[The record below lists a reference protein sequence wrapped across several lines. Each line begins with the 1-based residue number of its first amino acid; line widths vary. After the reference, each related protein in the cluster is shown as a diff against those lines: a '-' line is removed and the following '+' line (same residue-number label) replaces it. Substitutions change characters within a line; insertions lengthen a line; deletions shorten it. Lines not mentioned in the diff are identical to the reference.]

1 MRRMLDDR
9 TANVASVKAIGS
21 KLTGRVDSTDKQQLQ
36 DALADLDLRWEKL
49 TNAAMERW
57 WSLEEMLDTAK
68 VFHEQVEPFV
78 QWLESTEK
86 KVSALDNIGSDVA
99 KIEQQIDAQKVGRS
113 FRFIYKACML
123 PRLI

>member
-1 MRRMLDDR
+1 MSVCSQFMRRMLDDR
-9 TANVASVKAIGS
+9 AANVASVKAIGS

-36 DALADLDLRWEKL
+36 DALTDLDLRWEKL

-57 WSLEEMLDTAK
+57 HSLEEMLDTAK
-68 VFHEQVEPFV
+68 AFHEQVEPFV

-99 KIEQQIDAQKVGRS
+99 KIEQQIDAQKVSGS
-113 FRFIYKACML
+113 FLSIYKA
-123 PRLI
+123 

>member
-9 TANVASVKAIGS
+9 AANVASVKAIGS

-57 WSLEEMLDTAK
+57 RSLEEMLDTAK
-68 VFHEQVEPFV
+68 AFHEQVEPFV

-86 KVSALDNIGSDVA
+86 KVSALDNIGSYVA

-113 FRFIYKACML
+113 FLSIYKV
-123 PRLI
+123 

>member
-9 TANVASVKAIGS
+9 AANVASVKAIGS

-36 DALADLDLRWEKL
+36 DALTDLDLRWEKL

-57 WSLEEMLDTAK
+57 HSLEEMLDTAK
-68 VFHEQVEPFV
+68 AFHEQVEPFV

-99 KIEQQIDAQKVGRS
+99 KIEQQIDAQKVSGS
-113 FRFIYKACML
+113 FLSIYKA
-123 PRLI
+123 

>member
-9 TANVASVKAIGS
+9 AANVASVKAIGS

-36 DALADLDLRWEKL
+36 DALTDLDLRWEKL

-57 WSLEEMLDTAK
+57 HSLEEMLDTAK
-68 VFHEQVEPFV
+68 AFHEQVEPFV

-99 KIEQQIDAQKVGRS
+99 KIEQQIDAQKVSGS
-113 FRFIYKACML
+113 FLSIYKAWML